1 MQYLRLHFD
10 QNDILRVVRALA
22 IYRPSLIA
30 LQVPLSIEDETFAEK
45 SLQRSLIVRP
55 TPSHSPLPFNLMSFS
70 GSRSSKSSS
79 LIVGRQPSSG
89 VARGRYV

>member
-1 MQYLRLHFD
+1 MFLPFLVCGCCYANLDPHGRFQGYHYLMQYLRLHFD

-45 SLQRSLIVRP
+45 SLQRSLIVRL
-55 TPSHSPLPFNLMSFS
+55 TPSRSLSHS
-70 GSRSSKSSS
+70 
-79 LIVGRQPSSG
+79 I
-89 VARGRYV
+89 